1 MHPELYE
8 IHKINP
14 LTEIT
19 EINDKKASALTDDEI
34 YKFFEDKKLKINFN
48 IEMKK
53 KIEFVKK
60 DYEGLNVLVNFEIRE
75 IDKIDSKLSRYNVNF
90 LHTLV
95 WSDNR
100 LAKLAREVF
109 EEAKNI
115 NKKITEEDTFFCSFS
130 EQQFIEL
137 GIYSPDIIMANAV
150 SIEGDA
156 TEIIFEFEFYP
167 SYFDK
172 ENYKYEDFLEIRK
185 EIDGI
190 GTFKGNFDFKSFS
203 FDAQKILFNFQVNQN
218 QLSKTHRIM
227 PYITSYTVEELK
239 RGFNN
244 LKMQEWK
251 KTA

>member
-1 MHPELYE
+1 
-8 IHKINP
+8 
-14 LTEIT
+14 
-19 EINDKKASALTDDEI
+19 
-34 YKFFEDKKLKINFN
+34 
-48 IEMKK
+48 
-53 KIEFVKK
+53 
-60 DYEGLNVLVNFEIRE
+60 
-75 IDKIDSKLSRYNVNF
+75 
-90 LHTLV
+90 
-95 WSDNR
+95 
-100 LAKLAREVF
+100 
-109 EEAKNI
+109 
-115 NKKITEEDTFFCSFS
+115 
-130 EQQFIEL
+130 
-137 GIYSPDIIMANAV
+137 MANAV

-190 GTFKGNFDFKSFS
+190 GTFKGNFDFKSFP

-251 KTA
+251 TA